1 MFRQHIREID
11 DNARLLCTDQL
22 GIEFL
27 ISQYTISIKNNC
39 PQQCEC
45 WSCMCNN
52 MSNKNSG
59 EYSVRCNIKKLST
72 MK

>member
-27 ISQYTISIKNNC
+27 ISQYTISMKNNHL
-39 PQQCEC
+39 Q
-45 WSCMCNN
+45 
-52 MSNKNSG
+52 
-59 EYSVRCNIKKLST
+59 
-72 MK
+72 